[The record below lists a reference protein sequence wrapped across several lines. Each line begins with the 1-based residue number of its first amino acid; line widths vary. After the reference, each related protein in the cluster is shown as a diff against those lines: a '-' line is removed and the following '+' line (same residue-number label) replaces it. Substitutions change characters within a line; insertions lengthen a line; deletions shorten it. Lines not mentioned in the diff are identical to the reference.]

1 MGEVLVEAKDL
12 KKHFEVRRSPL
23 DVILRRKSYIK
34 AVDGIDLKIEKKQ
47 IVALVGESGSGKTT
61 TGRLLIMLEK
71 PTSGEIWFDGKR
83 IDSAS
88 PKELRALRPRM
99 QMIYQD
105 PYGSLNPK
113 LTVYQSVCEPLIVN
127 KREHSKELVMEML
140 ALAGLRPPERF
151 LERYPYQLSGG
162 QRQRVAIARAMILKP
177 DFVVADEPVSMLDV
191 SLRAEILGVLRQF
204 NERLGVSFLLITHD
218 LAVASQLAE
227 RIAVMYLGKIVEEG
241 ATRDVLSSPLHP
253 YTQALVSVVPRIGEE
268 KRKKLILQ
276 GEIPSA
282 RNIPSG
288 CRFHP
293 RCPYKKEVCAR
304 VEPELRRLNGVK
316 VACHFAG
323 ELS

>member
-1 MGEVLVEAKDL
+1 
-12 KKHFEVRRSPL
+12 
-23 DVILRRKSYIK
+23 
-34 AVDGIDLKIEKKQ
+34 
-47 IVALVGESGSGKTT
+47 
-61 TGRLLIMLEK
+61 MLEK

-177 DFVVADEPVSMLDV
+177 EFVVADEPVSMLDV

-293 RCPYKKEVCAR
+293 RCPYKKEFVRALSPNFEDLTESKLRVTLRVSFRKLRLDPRHRLKNKAR
-304 VEPELRRLNGVK
+304 TVVRN
-316 VACHFAG
+316 
-323 ELS
+323 